1 MCPQGGWVNV
11 LDLSNSVIF
20 YHQTT
25 RHQLPWNFLLSQPM
39 HNALTVPEQTT
50 PASSACP
57 QSCRPQPREG
67 HLHTWDSFPPQFSS
81 SSQMGPDPWP
91 NWANFK
97 ASRAPPQP
105 SCLHT
110 TRASSRSQPSSQ
122 MVPQEPW
129 SRISTLPVQE
139 PLPSTRRSCL
149 LPEER
154 EMWQWGVDA
163 GVEEW
168 DVEEWDGAV
177 GMRRVFG
184 SCVSSE
190 ASEPAGWDMEF
201 LHLGKLLGLVSYSSN
216 ESNKVENR
224 PK

>member
-1 MCPQGGWVNV
+1 MCPQGGWVDV

-20 YHQTT
+20 YRQVT

-50 PASSACP
+50 PASSACS

-67 HLHTWDSFPPQFSS
+67 HLHTWDSFPPQFRS

-91 NWANFK
+91 NLANFK
-97 ASRAPPQP
+97 ASRASPQP

-139 PLPSTRRSCL
+139 PPPSTRRSCL
-149 LPEER
+149 LPKER
-154 EMWQWGVDA
+154 EMRQCGIVQGV
-163 GVEEW
+163 GP
-168 DVEEWDGAV
+168 WDGVV
-177 GMRRVFG
+177 GIGIFW
-184 SCVSSE
+184 SWVSSE
-190 ASEPAGWDMEF
+190 AAEPAGWYTEF
-201 LHLGKLLGLVSYSSN
+201 LHLGRLLGLVSYSSN
-216 ESNKVENR
+216 ENNKVENGQ
-224 PK
+224 K